1 MSDGIEEGEFALYID
16 FQKNSQNPA
25 RVFQAA
31 SEMIKAFQQID
42 ISLLHTI
49 DVGIGSEFQLEDIE
63 AGSLRVKLRN
73 MLIATNDEGLKEVD
87 WKKIVGPFLVA
98 AKYKLIEKLNTA
110 DDVPS
115 VALLDQTVA
124 DIHQL
129 AMSTDVRH
137 LPDYATL
144 SRPVVAEHL
153 SRLSAAKSRLS
164 PDDVMVYEAPIENI
178 TFDMNVD
185 VTRGYFDEVLIKET
199 ISTPDTM
206 IIKVKKP
213 DYLGTSQ
220 WQFLHEGH
228 VIDAK
233 ILHAEWLDDFQGKR
247 VKVNPGDAL
256 RVKSIRHTQ
265 YGHDNEIVH
274 TKFDIIKVI
283 EVIPSPIQGHF
294 FSENNIS

>member
-1 MSDGIEEGEFALYID
+1 MGDGIGGEEFALYID
-16 FQKNSQNPA
+16 FQKNSYNPA

-42 ISLLHTI
+42 VSLLHTI
-49 DVGIGSEFQLEDIE
+49 DAGIGSQFQLEDIE
-63 AGSLRVKLRN
+63 AGSLRVRLRS
-73 MLIATNDEGLKEVD
+73 MLIAMNDEGLKEAD
-87 WKKIVGPFLVA
+87 WKKVVGPFLIS
-98 AKYKLIEKLNTA
+98 AKYKLIERLNSA

-115 VALLDQTVA
+115 IALLDQTVE

-129 AMSTDVRH
+129 AANTDVRH
-137 LPDYATL
+137 LPDYTKI
-144 SRPVVAEHL
+144 SRPIVAEHL

-164 PDDVMVYEAPIENI
+164 ADDVLVYEAPTEKI
-178 TFDMNVD
+178 TFDMAVD
-185 VTRGYFDEVLIKET
+185 VTGGYFDKVLIKET

-233 ILHAEWLDDFQGKR
+233 VLHVQWLDDFQHKQ
-247 VKVNPGDAL
+247 VSVSPGDAL

-274 TKFDIIKVI
+274 TKFDIVEVV
-283 EVIPSPIQGHF
+283 EVIPMPVQGQF
-294 FSENNIS
+294 IY